1 MDGYKDYIIEV
12 SNFPEKGV
20 SFKDISPLLADQETF
35 RSAIVDMGG
44 FSDDNLPDHWVGI
57 DARGF
62 IFASALATYFGGGIV
77 MCRKRG
83 KLPPPTIDSKYTTE
97 YSDDEL
103 SIKKPL
109 QRDNG
114 DGTFTNHGKKVVIV
128 DDVLAT
134 GGTILNSYNLCKEAG
149 YDVIDAVSLIDLKYL
164 PRVDNFDLDVK
175 SVISYE

>member
-62 IFASALATYFGGGIV
+62 MHSLPAS
-77 MCRKRG
+77 
-83 KLPPPTIDSKYTTE
+83 KLPGIPIAAQVF
-97 YSDDEL
+97 L
-103 SIKKPL
+103 
-109 QRDNG
+109 
-114 DGTFTNHGKKVVIV
+114 
-128 DDVLAT
+128 
-134 GGTILNSYNLCKEAG
+134 
-149 YDVIDAVSLIDLKYL
+149 
-164 PRVDNFDLDVK
+164 
-175 SVISYE
+175 

>member
-1 MDGYKDYIIEV
+1 MSGYKDFITEV
-12 SNFPEKGV
+12 SDFPEEGV
-20 SFKDISPLLADQETF
+20 GFKDISPLLADEQTF

-44 FSDDNLPDHWVGI
+44 LVDDNLPDLWVGI

-62 IFASALATYFGGGIV
+62 IFASALSTYFGGGVV

-103 SIKKPL
+103 SIKKVL

-114 DGTFTNHGKKVVIV
+114 DGTFTKIGNRVVIV

-134 GGTILNSYNLCKEAG
+134 GGTIKNANKLCQEAG
-149 YDVIDAVSLIDLKYL
+149 YDVLDSITLIDLKYV
-164 PRVDNFDLDVK
+164 PRVNSFDLNVK